1 MFLKQLK
8 LFYNPVYFLPMNY
21 IDIIIAVPLIYAAW
35 SGFRKGLVIEIFT
48 LLALLVGIYV
58 AINFSDWT
66 SNFIIEQ
73 FDIEGKYL
81 PVVAFTLTFL
91 AVGAMIYFAGKM
103 LEKMLR
109 LVNLSFVNKL
119 LGLILGL
126 IKMVYILSILIIIV
140 ETYDERGSFVK
151 TELKEESLLY
161 HPLKNV
167 ATFTIPAME
176 NSKIWIKNNVSE
188 ILPKE
193 DKLPEGREI

>member
-1 MFLKQLK
+1 
-8 LFYNPVYFLPMNY
+8 MNY

-161 HPLKNV
+161 HPLKGV
-167 ATFTIPAME
+167 AIFTIPAME

-188 ILPKE
+188 ILLKDNE
-193 DKLPEGREI
+193 LTEEAEEEADV

>member
-1 MFLKQLK
+1 
-8 LFYNPVYFLPMNY
+8 MNY

-35 SGFRKGLVIEIFT
+35 SGFRKGLVLCPKGVFIGIST
-48 LLALLVGIYV
+48 IPLLALLVGIYV